1 MSNIRLLLTLPARES
16 FCNKTFQVY
25 IRILS
30 DNSNRSRMKNAIVGD
45 FYVFLQLQTLLW
57 GPGSVLILV
66 STVWEL
72 ILDYI
77 SLTMG
82 QNIKNHRR
90 CVTFIS
96 FCKLLGLS
104 FCQKKK
110 LGLSDIIFFIVSLI
124 DCPAHLKI
132 FVELLSST
140 FSLLQQF
147 FGGYNT
153 YTSPMSSH
161 DFLHIKCCLPFT

>member
-1 MSNIRLLLTLPARES
+1 
-16 FCNKTFQVY
+16 
-25 IRILS
+25 
-30 DNSNRSRMKNAIVGD
+30 MKNAIVGD

-110 LGLSDIIFFIVSLI
+110 LGLSDIIFFIVSLR

-132 FVELLSST
+132 FVKLLSST

-147 FGGYNT
+147 LGGYNT